1 MISLSPGSLCDV
13 CAEEYGPHNYPHS
26 LPCGHILCLSC
37 CNNIIEK
44 TSQRLSP
51 CCPFC
56 RETFSSHDIRLI
68 RMDFT
73 PVSSGWSTPRGPAG
87 IHEVIIESDGEDTL
101 SAGLKSR
108 EQAKRLEYKVAR
120 VAAKKCSVEE
130 VSALHKELQE
140 WLHSKV
146 KPREQTSSLELSAA
160 LLRAILVNHVA
171 HSEATKAHRNIEAQ
185 LKSKLDDTEMAKAKL
200 EAELRNIRTEF
211 SHTAQEVQTLRAELS
226 RYKVRSAAPLL
237 DVPATPPPRS
247 LASLQ
252 SNGPLSPP
260 RSQSTIPTSPSS
272 DPRSRATSPTSP
284 TLSSIAPSI
293 HSPLAARVAA
303 ANPVHSRSASA
314 QLPTSMLRSMT
325 PSIRSGTPA
334 SPIRDLHHRRTSVST
349 PSPLKMARS
358 SSSGSSA
365 DEIQIQKERAQES
378 DRRRHEQDAKRVQLI
393 QRWIPP
399 ESTSPPT
406 TRSGYLH
413 GPPHVARAPS
423 VPPPSRSRTISAAS
437 AAFAPPPRYKTPLPA
452 NSR

>member
-44 TSQRLSP
+44 TSQRLTP

-56 RETFSSHDIRLI
+56 RESFTSHDIRLI

-73 PVSSGWSTPRGPAG
+73 PTSSGWSTPKGGAG
-87 IHEVIIESDGEDTL
+87 VHEVIIESDGEDAL

-130 VSALHKELQE
+130 VSMLHKELQE
-140 WLHSKV
+140 WLQSKV
-146 KPREQTSSLELSAA
+146 KPREQASSLELSAA
-160 LLRAILVNHVA
+160 LLRAILVNHLA

-185 LKSKLDDTEMAKAKL
+185 LTSRLEDTEMAKGKL
-200 EAELRNIRTEF
+200 ESELRNLPKLIHFTQRAEY
-211 SHTAQEVQTLRAELS
+211 SHTAQENQSLRAELN
-226 RYKVRSAAPLL
+226 RYKVKSSAP
-237 DVPATPPPRS
+237 
-247 LASLQ
+247 
-252 SNGPLSPP
+252 PLSPP
-260 RSQSTIPTSPSS
+260 RSHSTMPTSPSS

-284 TLSSIAPSI
+284 TPYSRAPPL

-314 QLPTSMLRSMT
+314 QLPTTGLRSTT

-334 SPIRDLHHRRTSVST
+334 SPMRDLRSRRTSVST

-358 SSSGSSA
+358 TSSGSSA
-365 DEIQIQKERAQES
+365 DEILIQKDRAQES
-378 DRRRHEQDAKRVQLI
+378 DRQRQQEKDAKRVQLI
-393 QRWIPP
+393 QRWIPNL

-413 GPPHVARAPS
+413 NPPHVARAPS
-423 VPPPSRSRTISAAS
+423 VPPTSRSRTISAAS
-437 AAFAPPPRYKTPLPA
+437 AALAMPLRHKTPLPA
-452 NSR
+452 NLM